1 MTQTVSQA
9 IAAAAGTVQLGD
21 LTVNRMGF
29 GAMRLTGSGIWGE
42 PADRQNAKKVLHRA
56 LDLGVNFIDTADSY
70 GPDVSERLIAEA
82 LHPYPEGLVIGT
94 MGGLLRDGPD
104 EWRPD
109 GRPEHL
115 REALEGS
122 LKRLKLD
129 RIDLYQFHRPD
140 PEVPLE
146 ESLGA
151 LAELQNAGKIRHIG
165 LSNVDTQ
172 QLKRARAI
180 APIVSVQNRYNLND
194 RTSETV
200 LKMCE
205 ADNLAFIPWFPLAT
219 GELARS
225 GSSLAEAAARHE
237 ATPAQLALA
246 WLLTRSPVML
256 VIPGTSSLAHVEE
269 NVKAAAIKLTEDELK
284 SLSS

>member
-1 MTQTVSQA
+1 
-9 IAAAAGTVQLGD
+9 
-21 LTVNRMGF
+21 
-29 GAMRLTGSGIWGE
+29 
-42 PADRQNAKKVLHRA
+42 
-56 LDLGVNFIDTADSY
+56 
-70 GPDVSERLIAEA
+70 
-82 LHPYPEGLVIGT
+82 
-94 MGGLLRDGPD
+94 LLRDGPD

-151 LAELQNAGKIRHIG
+151 LVELQDVGKIRYIG

-205 ADNLAFIPWFPLAT
+205 SDNLAFIPWFPLAT

-246 WLLTRSPVML
+246 WLLNRSPVML